1 MTRILLVI
9 IVLGGAMVFA
19 GIQQMRLASVAK
31 AEPQKISCAKLMA
44 SGPGDNAHV
53 VLTDF
58 IMVNSAFVTETG
70 KSGGRWKNVWVP
82 VMPVDGEYRDQIAS
96 LIKSSGSLPPNG
108 VMPTPRDIR
117 VIVNSSKVA
126 SESELGALA
135 DQDTIQGMV
144 VNTVS
149 SLGSKQK
156 RILADSYP
164 GVNFD
169 NVLILEH
176 GRTPWGAGK
185 SLGCIAG
192 GIALAGAGVGA
203 MVVKRRAA

>member
-9 IVLGGAMVFA
+9 IILGGAMVFA
-19 GIQQMRLASVAK
+19 GVQQMRLASVAK
-31 AEPQKISCAKLMA
+31 AEPQKISCAKLIE

-53 VLTDF
+53 ELTDF

-82 VMPVDGEYRDQIAS
+82 VVPVDGEYRDQIAS
-96 LIKSSGSLPPNG
+96 LLGGSLTPGNLPR
-108 VMPTPRDIR
+108 PRDIR
-117 VIVNSSKVA
+117 VIVNSSKVE
-126 SESELGALA
+126 SESDLDALA
-135 DQDTIQGMV
+135 DQDTIRGMV
-144 VNTVS
+144 VNKVS

-156 RILADSYP
+156 QILADSYP

-176 GRTPWGAGK
+176 GRTPWGTGK

-192 GIALAGAGVGA
+192 GIALAVAGVGG
-203 MVVKRRAA
+203 MVVRRRRTA